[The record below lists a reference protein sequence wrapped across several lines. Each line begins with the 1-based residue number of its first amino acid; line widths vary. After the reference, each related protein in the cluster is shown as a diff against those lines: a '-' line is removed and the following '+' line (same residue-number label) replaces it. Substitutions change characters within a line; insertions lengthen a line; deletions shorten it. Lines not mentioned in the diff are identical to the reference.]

1 MFKITRTARNALSSS
16 QTVRMYR
23 TSTVLHTP
31 IPSALSHAPSAP
43 NARGRLPGGQVI
55 GNEAALQFVEGKRD
69 AKRDIFSEFSLEGK
83 CTVVS
88 GGGGGLG
95 LEIAQAVCEAGSV
108 VHVFDMP
115 PEPSSTFKA
124 VQKYVKAF
132 GSSLEYHQMDVTNQ
146 KAVFELC
153 DKIGEKEGGIH
164 GAVCAAAILE
174 TYDCLEYPS
183 AEFEKTMQVN
193 AGGVLYT
200 SQGVA
205 RQMKKYNQA
214 GSIAMIASMSGSITN
229 RDQHWVGY
237 NASKSAVLQM
247 ARSMAAELGPD
258 DIRVNCISPG
268 HFETPMTRKVFEQ
281 NPGLKEKW
289 ESGSPMQR
297 LGIHHELRGV
307 AVWLLSSASSFCQGC
322 DVKISGGYE
331 TW

>member
-1 MFKITRTARNALSSS
+1 MILTRAFRNNRSFKPTRTFRSSA
-16 QTVRMYR
+16 
-23 TSTVLHTP
+23 VLKTP
-31 IPSALSHAPSAP
+31 IPSPFTHAPSAP
-43 NARGRLPGGQVI
+43 NAKGRLPGGRVI
-55 GNEAALQFVEGKRD
+55 GNEAALQHAQGKRE
-69 AKRDIFSEFSLEGK
+69 ATRDIFNEFSLEGK

-88 GGGGGLG
+88 GGAGGLG
-95 LEIAQAVCEAGSV
+95 LEIAQSLCEAGAN
-108 VHVFDMP
+108 VHVFDMAASP
-115 PEPSSTFKA
+115 NTTFKA
-124 VQKYVKAF
+124 VQDYVSAL
-132 GSSLEYHQMDVTNQ
+132 GSRLIYHQIDVSDQ
-146 KAVFELC
+146 KAVFALC
-153 DKIGEKEGGIH
+153 DKIGEEEGGIN

-174 TYDCLEYPS
+174 TYDCSDYPS
-183 AEFEKTMQVN
+183 EAFERIMRIN

-205 RQMKKYNQA
+205 RQMKKYKQT

-237 NASKSAVLQM
+237 NSAKSAVLQM

-268 HFETPMTRKVFEQ
+268 HFSTNMTEAVFAQ

-297 LGIHHELRGV
+297 LGIHHELRGA
-307 AVWLLSSASSFCQGC
+307 AVWLLSSASSFVQGS
-322 DVKISGGYE
+322 DVKVSGGYE

>member
-1 MFKITRTARNALSSS
+1 MIQSRASAALRNTSVLARSFRSSAALK
-16 QTVRMYR
+16 
-23 TSTVLHTP
+23 TP
-31 IPSALSHAPSAP
+31 APSALSHAPSAP
-43 NARGRLPGGQVI
+43 NAKGRLPGGRVI
-55 GNEAALQFVEGKRD
+55 GNEAALQFVQGKRE
-69 AKRDIFSEFSLEGK
+69 ATKDILNEFSLDGK

-88 GGGGGLG
+88 GGAGGLG
-95 LEIAQAVCEAGSV
+95 LEIAQSLCEAGAV

-115 PEPSSTFKA
+115 PTPSDTFTA
-124 VQKYVKAF
+124 VQEYVKAL
-132 GSSLEYHQMDVTNQ
+132 GSRLVYHQMDVSNQ
-146 KAVFELC
+146 DAVFKLC
-153 DKIGEKEGGIH
+153 DKIGEEEGGIQ

-174 TYDCLEYPS
+174 TYDCCDYP
-183 AEFEKTMQVN
+183 AEAFEKIMRIN

-205 RQMKKYNQA
+205 RQMRKYKQA

-237 NASKSAVLQM
+237 NSSKSAVLQL
-247 ARSMAAELGPD
+247 ARSLAAELGPE

-268 HFETPMTRKVFEQ
+268 HFSTPMTEKVFSQ

-307 AVWLLSSASSFCQGC
+307 AVWLLSSASSFVQGS
-322 DVKISGGYE
+322 DVKVSGGYE